1 MKRLLFTLSVAAA
14 FWSAACGSAGS
25 SVQPPPPA
33 GKYSLASL
41 NGTYAFVTNGEVIT
55 GNIASPMARAG
66 SFIANGQGAIM
77 GGVEDVNI
85 SGTPSG
91 ATVVTGGSYAVNVD
105 GRGTITLVF
114 GQSSI
119 TLGIVL
125 TSTSDG
131 LLIDET
137 STASQFSTG
146 SGNFVLQDP
155 AVCNSPV
162 TSVAGTYVFDLA
174 GLDAN
179 GFPES
184 FVGEFTANNGPT

>member
-14 FWSAACGSAGS
+14 FWSAACGSGGS

-41 NGTYAFVTNGEVIT
+41 NGTYAFVTNGEVIA
-55 GNIASPMARAG
+55 GNAVSPMARAG

-77 GGVEDVNI
+77 GGVEDVNT

-91 ATVVTGGSYAVNVD
+91 ATAITGGSYTVNAD
-105 GRGTITLVF
+105 GRGTITLAV

-119 TLGIVL
+119 TFGIVL

-137 STASQFSTG
+137 SASQFSTG
-146 SGNFVLQDP
+146 SGNFILQDP
-155 AVCNSPV
+155 AVCSSPV
-162 TSVAGTYVFDLA
+162 TSMVAGT
-174 GLDAN
+174 
-179 GFPES
+179 P
-184 FVGEFTANNGPT
+184 